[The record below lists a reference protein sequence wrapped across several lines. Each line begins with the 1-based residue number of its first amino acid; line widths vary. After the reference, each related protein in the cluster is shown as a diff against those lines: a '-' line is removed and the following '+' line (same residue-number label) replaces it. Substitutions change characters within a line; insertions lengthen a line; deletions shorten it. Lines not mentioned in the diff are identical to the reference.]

1 MLLNDRFSF
10 LVAVLFRMAILIRRK
25 TNNIENKIC
34 KISDLFVLPIPSTSP
49 MNLLLMLALALVCV
63 RALAVQMWGVEAHA
77 NAVRSEPA
85 ANSAPNAAP
94 NAVHE
99 RFTIRFTEPL
109 EARFSE
115 IKARF
120 SYGARGDKGESIVGF
135 NNLTTLMGGLS
146 LLPDGGYTVGGHAMQ
161 GHGMSHETE
170 RGGLYIGIALALLGF
185 LLLAAGVPMGGW
197 YNRAGAVTMACG
209 ALAFVVGVW
218 LVIGAQSAG
227 DVQGARNPIL
237 PTSDSIVA
245 GRVIYERYCQSCHGE
260 TGRGDGPASA
270 NLESAAADLVMHVPM
285 HGDAELFDFI
295 ALGIEGT
302 AMTGFG
308 ERLSDDEIWHMV
320 NFIRALAEGD

>member
-25 TNNIENKIC
+25 TNSIENKIG
-34 KISDLFVLPIPSTSP
+34 KISNLFVLPIPSTSP
-49 MNLLLMLALALVCV
+49 MNVLLISALALVCV
-63 RALAVQMWGVEAHA
+63 RALVVQMWGVEAHA

-85 ANSAPNAAP
+85 ANSAPNT
-94 NAVHE
+94 VHE
-99 RFTIRFTEPL
+99 RVTIRFTEPL

-115 IKARF
+115 IKAPF
-120 SYGARGDKGESIVGF
+120 SYGARGGKGESIVGF

-146 LLPDGGYTVGGHAMQ
+146 PLPDGGYTVGGHAMR

-209 ALAFVVGVW
+209 ALVFVVGVW

-227 DVQGARNPIL
+227 DAQGGARNPIL

-245 GRVIYERYCQSCHGE
+245 GRVMYERYCQSCHGE

-270 NLESAAADLVMHVPM
+270 NLESAAAADLVMHVPM